1 MRSAR
6 DLDARLHALV
16 GSLPTS
22 PADRWL
28 RRLSTAA
35 DHGLLWALIALVLGT
50 RRGPLRRGA
59 VRGAGSML
67 VSSAVVNAVL
77 KRAFGRV
84 RPDLANLRTE
94 RRLRR
99 EPGSLSF
106 PSGHA
111 SSAAAFVTGVALES
125 PPAGAVLAPV
135 ALGVGYS
142 RVHVGVHYP
151 GDVLAGFAVGG
162 AVAAAGRR
170 RWPVRPGSPRTP
182 GGAR

>member
-6 DLDARLHALV
+6 NLDARLHSFV

-35 DHGLLWALIALVLGT
+35 DHGTLWILIALVLSA
-50 RRGPLRRGA
+50 RPGPLRRGA
-59 VRGAGSML
+59 LRGVGSMAL
-67 VSSAVVNAVL
+67 TSAVVNAAL

-111 SSAAAFVTGVALES
+111 GSAAAFVTGLALES
-125 PPAGAVLAPV
+125 PVAGAVLAPV

-162 AVAAAGRR
+162 AVAAAGRH
-170 RWPVRPGSPRTP
+170 RWRTARDDGSRPR
-182 GGAR
+182 

>member
-1 MRSAR
+1 MRLAR
-6 DLDARLHALV
+6 DLDARLHSYVGAL
-16 GSLPTS
+16 PRT

-28 RRLSTAA
+28 RRLSTLA
-35 DHGLLWALIALVLGT
+35 DHGVLWLVIALLLGS
-50 RRGPLRRGA
+50 RRGRLRRGA
-59 VRGAGSML
+59 VRGVGSMA
-67 VSSAVVNAVL
+67 VSSGLVNAVL
-77 KRAFGRV
+77 KRLFGRV

-111 SSAAAFVTGVALES
+111 GSAAAFVTGLALES
-125 PPAGAVLAPV
+125 PLAAAALAPV

-170 RWPVRPGSPRTP
+170 CWPARPTGT
-182 GGAR
+182 A